1 MGRGRPGGNP
11 GLKDFGYKK
20 REDNHSDQ
28 ALKVLGIRLE
38 VGLIK
43 KIKSEDNWTEK
54 LRAKLNEIYADA
66 D

>member
-20 REDNHSDQ
+20 KEDNESDQ
-28 ALKVLGIRLE
+28 PLKVLGIRLE
-38 VGLIK
+38 IDLIE
-43 KIKSEDNWTEK
+43 KIKSEEGWTEK
-54 LRAKLNEIYADA
+54 LRAKLKEIYANA